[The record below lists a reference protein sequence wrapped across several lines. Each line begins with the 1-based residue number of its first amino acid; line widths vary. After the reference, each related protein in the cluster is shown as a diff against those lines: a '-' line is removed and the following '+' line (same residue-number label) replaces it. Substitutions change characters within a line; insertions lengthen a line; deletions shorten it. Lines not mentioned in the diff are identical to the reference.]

1 MRHKVILNAL
11 ILGTAQLGGK
21 ILSLIFLFKF
31 ASDIKDIG
39 LYYYTYAYIP
49 FSLFLDLSAFGLIP
63 GVSKYVSC
71 LISKNEFKKVNY
83 LLKVGSYFSLFL
95 GLIFF
100 LLINFFNNSI
110 LSISLFEGY
119 TNEQYNIILKNLQLA
134 SYSIII
140 FPLNSFY
147 KGFLQGHLRM
157 LPSATAILLEHISR
171 LLLYLLLIE
180 DININVISLVFKI
193 NFLSYSL
200 STLALLFF
208 ILPIFLKPKE
218 RFHAL
223 SNLYKMAIPF
233 GIVTMFFT
241 FYQLVDSITLA
252 SLGLEGN
259 IYTAYMF
266 ETIRLIFIPIVFA
279 QGVGGAL
286 NPKINSLCNNKKI
299 SEASGIAKKLT
310 NLMIYILIPIIMI
323 YRIFD
328 IEIYSYFYQ
337 KDDVYYILADVSIMI
352 FFIGFYKT
360 LIGIS
365 QGMTKFNYI
374 VIATFLA
381 IIAKIILNIL
391 LVPSYSYM
399 GAIIATINSIFIC
412 MVVSYYVLFK
422 DGIRIFGANILALL
436 KSFVIIFISLL
447 LTSIFK
453 IAFLLEYDEQ
463 LIGYIYFILMFLAIY
478 FLILLFI
485 RFNSYLYQ
493 KQRCCHKIE

>member
-1 MRHKVILNAL
+1 
-11 ILGTAQLGGK
+11 
-21 ILSLIFLFKF
+21 
-31 ASDIKDIG
+31 
-39 LYYYTYAYIP
+39 
-49 FSLFLDLSAFGLIP
+49 
-63 GVSKYVSC
+63 
-71 LISKNEFKKVNY
+71 
-83 LLKVGSYFSLFL
+83 
-95 GLIFF
+95 
-100 LLINFFNNSI
+100 
-110 LSISLFEGY
+110 
-119 TNEQYNIILKNLQLA
+119 
-134 SYSIII
+134 
-140 FPLNSFY
+140 
-147 KGFLQGHLRM
+147 
-157 LPSATAILLEHISR
+157 
-171 LLLYLLLIE
+171 
-180 DININVISLVFKI
+180 
-193 NFLSYSL
+193 
-200 STLALLFF
+200 
-208 ILPIFLKPKE
+208 
-218 RFHAL
+218 
-223 SNLYKMAIPF
+223 
-233 GIVTMFFT
+233 
-241 FYQLVDSITLA
+241 
-252 SLGLEGN
+252 
-259 IYTAYMF
+259 
-266 ETIRLIFIPIVFA
+266 
-279 QGVGGAL
+279 
-286 NPKINSLCNNKKI
+286 
-299 SEASGIAKKLT
+299 
-310 NLMIYILIPIIMI
+310 MI

-422 DGIRIFGANILALL
+422 GGIKIFGANILALL